1 MKAEPRKTRR
11 EFGRGRRGS
20 PGTPVS
26 RGGLSWF
33 RSETGPR
40 SPGEGTGTDWPLSRS
55 GQNRC
60 RSAFCSFGLFSL
72 WVEGGGGLGKGREGG
87 RTERKKGSKEGG
99 KMRLEKT
106 KR

>member
-72 WVEGGGGLGKGREGG
+72 WVEGGGGWGRGG
-87 RTERKKGSKEGG
+87 RGGAQRERKEVK
-99 KMRLEKT
+99 RAEK
-106 KR
+106 